1 MSRPGSLRATLLRWL
16 LWPTLVALPL
26 ASLHAYYEGLTVA
39 DAAYDRSLLL
49 SARTMAETIRRVDG
63 RYTVELSHA
72 ALDMAE
78 SGLGARVF
86 HRIAGPDGQLLA
98 GFDDL
103 PPVPPGLA
111 LSPAY
116 PALVHLYDAT
126 YQGQPVRV
134 AALHQPVSE
143 PGGSGIALVQVAETL
158 EARTLAT
165 RRLLVNTVVRQL
177 LLLALATG
185 LILWAVRRGL
195 APLDGLRRDAE
206 ARSVDDLTPF
216 DEHTAPG
223 EARGFVLALN
233 RYVARLAELITLRKR
248 FIENAAHQLRT
259 PIAVLKTQVALAA
272 RERDPQAL
280 REIVQAMSGTADAA
294 ARLANQLLSLTRAEH
309 GPAQHTEEVDLAAL
323 ARGLCLD
330 MAPRVLAGGADL
342 GFDDA
347 PCGDARLQGD
357 PVLLQEML
365 ANLLDN
371 ALKYAGPGAL
381 MTVRVQALE
390 DSLLLI
396 VDDNG
401 PGIAPHE
408 RAEALRRFH
417 RLPGQAVPGSGLG
430 LAIVEEIA
438 TRHGGSVRLGD
449 SPCGGLRVAVQ
460 LPRVGVPALH
470 LPQPATGPHA
480 VAAEQRPGNPLSRR
494 ARRPA

>member
-1 MSRPGSLRATLLRWL
+1 MSRPSSLRATLLRWL

-26 ASLHAYYEGLTVA
+26 ASLHAYHEGLALA

-98 GFDDL
+98 GFADL

-143 PGGSGIALVQVAETL
+143 PGGSGLALVQVAETL
-158 EARTLAT
+158 EARTLVT

-309 GPAQHTEEVDLAAL
+309 GPAQHAEEVDLATL

-330 MAPRVLAGGADL
+330 MAPRALAGGADL

-381 MTVRVQALE
+381 ITVRVQALE

-438 TRHGGSVRLGD
+438 TRHGGTVRLAD

-460 LPRVGVPALH
+460 LPRVGIPALRP
-470 LPQPATGPHA
+470 PQPAPGLQA
-480 VAAEQRPGNPLSRR
+480 AAEQRPGTPLSRR